1 MRSAAKTKYRT
12 HSTPTGTGD
21 TKPSLTRSDPSILA
35 YRNRIGLYNAAML
48 ASCVPARADH
58 IGSLL
63 RPKKLREAFRKH
75 AAGELAEGDFT
86 AAQDEAIRD
95 VVHLQEDCGLQ
106 VVTDGEF
113 RRISYWE
120 KFVRLTAGLEVR
132 NAVFKFHDQAG
143 HESDFTA
150 PYVHSK
156 VSRRAPITVDE
167 FRFVKQHSGRMGK
180 ITMPA
185 PSTMHF
191 YRFTD
196 WGERSAYR
204 DAAAFFADL
213 GKVYQAE
220 IAELGA
226 AGCRYVQLDE
236 VAVAILCD
244 PTAREKVKAA
254 GEDPDR
260 LVDLYI
266 DAINQAVKSRP
277 KGMAVGVHVCRGNY
291 KGMYLSEGGYD
302 SVAEKFFARTNVDH
316 FLLEFDTPRAG
327 SFAPLRFVPKEKGVV
342 LGLVSSKTP
351 QLEKV
356 DELHRRADEAAKYVD
371 AERLAISPQCGFA
384 STMGGNPVT
393 EADERAKL
401 RLCVDA
407 ANAIWS

>member
-1 MRSAAKTKYRT
+1 M
-12 HSTPTGTGD
+12 
-21 TKPSLTRSDPSILA
+21 
-35 YRNRIGLYNAAML
+35 
-48 ASCVPARADH
+48 VPPFRADH

-63 RPKKLREAFRKH
+63 RPKPLREAFRKH
-75 AAGELAEGDFT
+75 ASGELAEGDFR
-86 AAQDEAIRD
+86 AVQDAAIRD
-95 VVHLQEDCGLQ
+95 AVRLQHECGLE

-132 NAVFKFHDQAG
+132 DAVFTFHDAEG
-143 HESDFTA
+143 HEAKFTA
-150 PYVHSK
+150 PYVSGK
-156 VSRRAPITVDE
+156 VSRAGPITLDE
-167 FRFVKQHSGRMGK
+167 YQFTNQK

-191 YRFTD
+191 YRFND
-196 WGERSAYR
+196 WGSAYR
-204 DAAAFFADL
+204 DPKEFFMEL
-213 GKVYQAE
+213 GRVYQQE
-220 IAELGA
+220 IAALA
-226 AGCRYVQLDE
+226 QAGCRYVQLDE

-244 PTAREKVKAA
+244 PAARDKVKAA

-266 DAINQAVKSRP
+266 GAINEAVKNTP
-277 KGMAVGVHVCRGNY
+277 AGVTVGVHVCRGNY

-302 SVAEKFFARTNVDH
+302 SIAERFFGRTNVNH

-327 SFAPLRFVPKEKGVV
+327 GFAPLRHVPKDKGVV
-342 LGLVSSKTP
+342 LGLVSSKTAA
-351 QLEKV
+351 LEKM
-356 DELHRRADEAAKYVD
+356 DTLRQRADEAARYVD
-371 AERLAISPQCGFA
+371 AARLAISPQCGFA

-407 ANAIWS
+407 AAKIWG

>member
-1 MRSAAKTKYRT
+1 MPLHY
-12 HSTPTGTGD
+12 
-21 TKPSLTRSDPSILA
+21 
-35 YRNRIGLYNAAML
+35 
-48 ASCVPARADH
+48 RADH

-63 RPKKLREAFRKH
+63 RPKSLREAFRSFSEQKIPQ
-75 AAGELAEGDFT
+75 T
-86 AAQDEAIRD
+86 ALRDAQDQAIRD
-95 VVHLQEDCGLQ
+95 VVRLQQDCGLE

-120 KFVRLTAGLEVR
+120 KFVRLTKGLEVR
-132 NAVFKFHDQAG
+132 DAVFTFHDAQG
-143 HESDFTA
+143 HESKFTA
-150 PYVHSK
+150 PYVSGK
-156 VSRRAPITVDE
+156 VSRSGPITLDE
-167 FRFVKQHSGRMGK
+167 LGFGNTK

-196 WGERSAYR
+196 WGNAYDSAE
-204 DAAAFFADL
+204 AFFKDL

-220 IAELGA
+220 IAELSR
-226 AGCRYVQLDE
+226 AGCKYVQIDE

-244 PTAREKVKAA
+244 PAAREKVRAK
-254 GEDPDR
+254 GGDPDR

-266 DAINQAVKSRP
+266 DAINEAVKARP
-277 KGMAVGVHVCRGNY
+277 EAMTVGVHVCRGNY

-302 SVAEKFFARTNVDH
+302 SVAERFFGRADVDH

-327 SFAPLRFVPKEKGVV
+327 GFAPLRFVPKGKGVV

-351 QLEKV
+351 GLESMDLLK
-356 DELHRRADEAAKYVD
+356 RRADEAARYTED
-371 AERLAISPQCGFA
+371 LAISPQCGFA

-407 ANAIWS
+407 ARAIWG

>member
-1 MRSAAKTKYRT
+1 V
-12 HSTPTGTGD
+12 TP
-21 TKPSLTRSDPSILA
+21 PF
-35 YRNRIGLYNAAML
+35 
-48 ASCVPARADH
+48 RADH

-63 RPKKLREAFRKH
+63 RPKKLRQAFRKH
-75 AAGELAEGDFT
+75 AAKELPDSEFRAI
-86 AAQDEAIRD
+86 QDEAIRE
-95 VVHLQEDCGLQ
+95 VVRLQQDCGLE

-120 KFVRLTAGLEVR
+120 KFVRLTAGLEVKD
-132 NAVFKFHDQAG
+132 AVFKFHDDEG
-143 HESDFTA
+143 HESQFTA
-150 PYVHSK
+150 PYVAGK
-156 VSRRAPITVDE
+156 VSRREPITLDE
-167 FRFVKQHSGRMGK
+167 FAFANQK

-196 WGERSAYR
+196 WGNAYD
-204 DAAAFFADL
+204 DAEAFFADL

-220 IAELGA
+220 IAGLA
-226 AGCRYVQLDE
+226 KAGCRYVQLDE

-244 PTAREKVKAA
+244 PAAREKVKTK

-266 DAINQAVKSRP
+266 DAINQAVKNRP
-277 KGMAVGVHVCRGNY
+277 PGVTVGVHVCRGNY

-302 SVAEKFFARTNVDH
+302 SVAEKFFSRTDVNH

-327 SFAPLRFVPKEKGVV
+327 GFAPLRHVPKDKGVV

-351 QLEKV
+351 ELEKL
-356 DELHRRADEAAKYVD
+356 DSLKKRAEQAAKYVD
-371 AERLAISPQCGFA
+371 PSRLAISPQCGFA

-407 ANAIWS
+407 AHAIWG